1 MLPEQALLENKNK
14 QVGIVMSRRYFGTDG
29 IRGKVGVPPMTVD
42 FVMKVGWAA
51 GKVLAKQG
59 RGSVVIG
66 KDTRISGYMFESALE
81 AGLAAA
87 GLDVI
92 LLGPMPTPAVAYM
105 TQARRAVAGIVISA
119 SHNPYHDD
127 GVKFFNADGYKLS
140 DEVEQAIEDMIDQ
153 PLTMVESELLGKA
166 TRMEDARGR
175 YIEYCKS
182 SIPFNTTLR
191 GMKIVVDCAHG
202 ATYHIA
208 PAVFRELGADVL
220 ELGCKP
226 NGLNIN
232 KDVGAL
238 HPDNMRAMVLENQ
251 ADMGIAFDGDGDRL
265 MMMDSKGDVKD
276 GDQLLYIIAKSKL
289 MTGRLKGGVV
299 GTLMT
304 NLGLEHALEK
314 EGIGFERASVGDRH
328 VMVKLIDKGWSVG
341 GESSGHIICL
351 DKTSTG
357 DGIIASLQVLDW
369 LVEKGITLTEACD
382 GMILYPQIMINV
394 PIVKNIDLQ
403 SEPEI
408 QKAVN
413 SAKSELN
420 GKGRVLLRASGTEPL
435 IRVMVEGEDAVLVNK
450 LASKIAA
457 CVTES
462 ASS

>member
-1 MLPEQALLENKNK
+1 
-14 QVGIVMSRRYFGTDG
+14 VSRRYFGTDG
-29 IRGKVGVPPMTVD
+29 IRGKVGIPPMTVD

-51 GKVLAKQG
+51 GKVLSKQG
-59 RGSVVIG
+59 KGSVVIG

-119 SHNPYHDD
+119 SHNPYYDD
-127 GVKFFNADGYKLS
+127 GVKFFNADGFKLS
-140 DEVEQAIEDMIDQ
+140 DKVEQAIEDMIDQ
-153 PLTMVESELLGKA
+153 PLTMVESEYLGKA

-208 PAVFRELGADVL
+208 PAVFRELGAEVL
-220 ELGCKP
+220 EIGTSP

-238 HPDNMRAMVLENQ
+238 HPDNMRSMVLENQ

-276 GDQLLYIIAKSKL
+276 GDQLLYIVAKSKL
-289 MTGRLKGGVV
+289 LTGRLSGGVV
-299 GTLMT
+299 GTLMS

-314 EGIGFERASVGDRH
+314 EGIGFERANVGDRH
-328 VMVKLIDKGWSVG
+328 VMEMLIDKGWSVG

-369 LVEKGITLTEACD
+369 LVEKEITLTEACD
-382 GMILYPQIMINV
+382 GMTLYPQSMINV
-394 PIVKNIDLQ
+394 PISKKVDFQ
-403 SEPEI
+403 SVPAI
-408 QKAVN
+408 QSVV
-413 SAKSELN
+413 SAAESELN

-435 IRVMVEGEDAVLVNK
+435 IRVMVEGEDAALVNK
-450 LASKIAA
+450 LALEIAD
-457 CVTES
+457 CVTLS
-462 ASS
+462 ASI

>member
-1 MLPEQALLENKNK
+1 
-14 QVGIVMSRRYFGTDG
+14 
-29 IRGKVGVPPMTVD
+29 MTVD

-51 GKVLAKQG
+51 GKVLSKQG
-59 RGSVVIG
+59 KGSVVIG

-119 SHNPYHDD
+119 SHNPYYDD
-127 GVKFFNADGYKLS
+127 GVKFFNADGFKLS
-140 DEVEQAIEDMIDQ
+140 DKVEQAIEDMIDQ
-153 PLTMVESELLGKA
+153 PLTMVESEYLGKA

-208 PAVFRELGADVL
+208 PAVFRELGAEVL
-220 ELGCKP
+220 EIGTSP

-238 HPDNMRAMVLENQ
+238 HPDNMRSMVLENQ

-276 GDQLLYIIAKSKL
+276 GDQLLYIVAKSKL
-289 MTGRLKGGVV
+289 LTGRLSGGVV
-299 GTLMT
+299 GTLMS

-314 EGIGFERASVGDRH
+314 EGIGFERANVGDRH
-328 VMVKLIDKGWSVG
+328 VMEMLIDKGWSVG

-369 LVEKGITLTEACD
+369 LVEKEITLTEACD
-382 GMILYPQIMINV
+382 GMTLYPQSMINV
-394 PIVKNIDLQ
+394 PISKKVDFQ
-403 SEPEI
+403 SVPAI
-408 QKAVN
+408 QSVV
-413 SAKSELN
+413 SAAESELN

-435 IRVMVEGEDAVLVNK
+435 IRVMVEGEDAALVNK
-450 LASKIAA
+450 LALEIAD
-457 CVTES
+457 CVTLS
-462 ASS
+462 ASI